1 MRSSVKLFKKM
12 MCLTS
17 VIIPTFN
24 AGAKLNK
31 VLDALDT
38 QTLKAEEI
46 LIVDSNSNDTTK
58 IAQNHSCKV
67 IKINKQDF
75 DHGTTRNFGVAQT
88 NSEFVVFLTQDAIPA
103 NEYMIA
109 ELIKPMWMN
118 PNIAL
123 CYGRQIARAN
133 ARPLERFFREFNYPP
148 QAILK
153 TKHDISVL
161 GLKTFYCSN
170 CCSAIRRSI
179 FNKLGGFKNNVIVN
193 EDMLFAAKAI
203 MAGYDVYY
211 TPEAQVYHSHSYS
224 LPQIYKRYFKI
235 GRFFADNKWLLRYGG
250 IKHYGGNIVKS
261 GIATFWKE
269 KKPHCIVALLAEL
282 AVKTIAYKL
291 GWYHQLLFHKKKI

>member
-1 MRSSVKLFKKM
+1 MRF
-12 MCLTS
+12 TS

-24 AGAKLNK
+24 AGGELSK

-103 NEYMIA
+103 DEQMIA
-109 ELIKPMWMN
+109 ELIKPMQTD
-118 PNIAL
+118 PSIAI
-123 CYGRQIARAN
+123 CYGRQLPRAN

-148 QAILK
+148 QSILK
-153 TKHDISVL
+153 TKDSIPIL
-161 GLKTFYCSN
+161 GLKTFFCSN
-170 CCSAIRRSI
+170 CCLAIRLSI

-203 MAGYDVYY
+203 KADYAVYY
-211 TPEAQVYHSHSYS
+211 NAKAKVYHSHSYS

-235 GRFFADNKWLLRYGG
+235 GRFFADNKWLLQYG
-250 IKHYGGNIVKS
+250 KLKAYGWNIAKS
-261 GIATFWKE
+261 GITTLWKE
-269 KKPHCIVALLAEL
+269 KKPHYTVALLAEL
-282 AVKTIAYKL
+282 AIKTIACKI
-291 GWYHQLLFHKKKI
+291 GWYYQLLFNKEKT